1 MRWVLLMLLLT
12 GCSQSYLVSS
22 DLDYPYNLPPVGSQL
37 MLKRSV
43 TIQPGTTRTFLQQ
56 GTSMA
61 LSEFDRYVAN
71 CNFEISNLAD
81 SPQKIETD
89 TFVIKKVQRVMEQVV
104 YQQILG
110 GGNIT
115 VSYED
120 YGSSLITLGYH
131 LWLDSA
137 RQPDV
142 MRLTCRGAFNDRW
155 GADPPSIREVREALG
170 DFAELI
176 LAI

>member
-89 TFVIKKVQRVMEQVV
+89 TFIIKKVTAGDGTGCLSTDTR
-104 YQQILG
+104 
-110 GGNIT
+110 
-115 VSYED
+115 
-120 YGSSLITLGYH
+120 
-131 LWLDSA
+131 
-137 RQPDV
+137 
-142 MRLTCRGAFNDRW
+142 RGEYN
-155 GADPPSIREVREALG
+155 SKL
-170 DFAELI
+170 
-176 LAI
+176 

>member
-1 MRWVLLMLLLT
+1 MRWLLLLILLA
-12 GCSQSYLVSS
+12 GCSQSYLVSD
-22 DLDYPYNLPPVGSQL
+22 DLGYPYNLPPVGSQL
-37 MLKRSV
+37 LLKQSV
-43 TIQPGTTRTFLQQ
+43 MIQPGTTRTFIQQ
-56 GTSMA
+56 GVSMA
-61 LSEFDRYVAN
+61 LSEFDRYVPN

-81 SPQKIETD
+81 SSLRIEPD
-89 TFVIKKVQRVMEQVV
+89 TFVVKKVQRVMEQVV
-104 YQQILG
+104 YQQMTG
-110 GGNIT
+110 RGNIT

-120 YGSSLITLGYH
+120 PGSSLITLGYH